1 MGKKSAETLIAEAVG
16 KLAQA
21 QEQIRSDVNRH
32 EKILAVQA
40 LQIDTLERN
49 VMELRNAAISA
60 ELRLGTPNWQ
70 VAEKYGLSPGRI
82 SQIKKNQ

>member
-1 MGKKSAETLIAEAVG
+1 MGKKSAETLIAEAVV

-21 QEQIRSDVNRH
+21 QVQIRSDVNRH

-60 ELRLGTPNWQ
+60 DLRLGTPNRQ